1 MAATDSKAIA
11 PSDRAS
17 ERSPLLEPLEI
28 LLGSRE
34 MEARF
39 AEGAFGPGS
48 PAVVNRDGR
57 TSFEW
62 LEGGFFLIQR
72 WSVDHPAAPNG
83 IAIIGAGDDG
93 ALVQHYFDSRGVA
106 RRYAMTLDGRRW
118 TLLRDTAA
126 RTSTSATAASSPTTA
141 TASTVRGRAHRTAS
155 TGSTSSTFSIAG
167 SDRSRSMR
175 LRGTPERRQR

>member
-62 LEGGFFLIQR
+62 LDGGFFLIQR
-72 WSVDHPAAPNG
+72 WSLDHPAAPG
-83 IAIIGAGDDG
+83 
-93 ALVQHYFDSRGVA
+93 SRLSAPATTA
-106 RRYAMTLDGRRW
+106 RSSST
-118 TLLRDTAA
+118 
-126 RTSTSATAASSPTTA
+126 TSTRAALRAAT
-141 TASTVRGRAHRTAS
+141 R
-155 TGSTSSTFSIAG
+155 
-167 SDRSRSMR
+167 
-175 LRGTPERRQR
+175 

>member
-1 MAATDSKAIA
+1 MAATDSKAIT

-83 IAIIGAGDDG
+83 MRLSAPATT
-93 ALVQHYFDSRGVA
+93 A
-106 RRYAMTLDGRRW
+106 RSSST
-118 TLLRDTAA
+118 
-126 RTSTSATAASSPTTA
+126 TSTRAALRAAT
-141 TASTVRGRAHRTAS
+141 R
-155 TGSTSSTFSIAG
+155 
-167 SDRSRSMR
+167 
-175 LRGTPERRQR
+175 

>member
-11 PSDRAS
+11 PSDGAS

-28 LLGSRE
+28 LVGSRE

-62 LEGGFFLIQR
+62 LDGGFFLIQG

-83 IAIIGAGDDG
+83 IAIIGAGEDG
-93 ALVQHYFDSRGVA
+93 ALRPALLRLA
-106 RRYAMTLDGRRW
+106 RRCAPLRDDVGRRW

-141 TASTVRGRAHRTAS
+141 TASTARGRAHRMAS
-155 TGSTSSTFSIAG
+155 TGSTSSTFY
-167 SDRSRSMR
+167 RR
-175 LRGTPERRQR
+175 L